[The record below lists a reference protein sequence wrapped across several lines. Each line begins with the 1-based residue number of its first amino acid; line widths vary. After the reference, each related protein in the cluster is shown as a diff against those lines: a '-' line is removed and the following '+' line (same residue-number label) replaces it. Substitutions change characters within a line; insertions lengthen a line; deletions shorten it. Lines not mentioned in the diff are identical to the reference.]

1 MPGSSPTAEILSQGD
16 EVVTGQ
22 IADTNAAWL
31 SERLTELGFV
41 VLRHTTV
48 GDRRDDLVAVL
59 REIGARADACV
70 CTGGLGPTD
79 DDLTAEAVAH
89 AFDRPLA
96 LDEVALGQIEE
107 RFRSFGRA
115 MAPVNRKQALLPAG
129 ADRLDN
135 LWGTAPG
142 FAFRGGRCEF
152 ACLPGVPREMKELWA
167 HGVLPRLRARFALAP
182 GRRVTLRT
190 IGVGESD
197 LQQALLGWE
206 RPGVT
211 VGYRTTLPEN
221 HVKLWFD
228 AAVFPPG
235 GGDAAL
241 LGAVAEVHERIGR
254 WTFTVEGAP
263 PDAGPALQVDTGGGP
278 FAAVVG
284 RALLAAGGT
293 LAIAESCTGGRL
305 SAACTAVPGASEW
318 LLEGLV
324 TYANAAKV
332 RLLGVPEVL
341 LAEHGAVSAPVA
353 RAMAEGVRTRS
364 GATWGLAVTGIA
376 GPGGGTPDKPVGTVH
391 FALSGPDGATAHR
404 QVRLPGD
411 RDRVQSLAV
420 ATALEL
426 LRRALGS
433 TR

>member
-1 MPGSSPTAEILSQGD
+1 MPIAELLSQGD

-31 SERLTELGFV
+31 SQQLTDLGFT

-48 GDRRDDLVAVL
+48 GDRLDDLVAVF
-59 REIGARADACV
+59 REIGARADVCL

-79 DDLTAEAVAH
+79 DDLTAEAVAR
-89 AFDRPLA
+89 AFDRPLQ

-129 ADRLDN
+129 SARLDN

-152 ACLPGVPREMKELWA
+152 ACMPGVPREMTQMYA
-167 HGVLPRLRARFALAP
+167 HGVVPRLQGAFALRA

-197 LQQALLGWE
+197 LQQVLLGWS

-228 AAVFPPG
+228 ADVFPADPT
-235 GGDAAL
+235 GDAAL
-241 LGAVAEVHERIGR
+241 LQVVSEVHGLVGR
-254 WTFTVEGAP
+254 WTFTIEGLGGVGAP
-263 PDAGPALQVDTGGGP
+263 VDALGDVGGGSL
-278 FAAVVG
+278 AAVVG
-284 RALLAAGGT
+284 RHLAAAGAT
-293 LAIAESCTGGRL
+293 LAVAESCTGGRL
-305 SAACTAVPGASEW
+305 AAACTAVPGSSGW
-318 LLEGLV
+318 LLEGVV

-332 RLLGVPEVL
+332 RLLGVSEAD
-341 LAEHGAVSAPVA
+341 LAAHGAVSEPVA
-353 RAMAEGVRTRS
+353 RAMAEGVRSRS
-364 GATWGLAVTGIA
+364 GATWGLGVTGIA
-376 GPGGGTPDKPVGTVH
+376 GPGGGTGDKPVGTVH
-391 FALSGPDGATAHR
+391 LAIASAAGTLHR
-404 QVRLPGD
+404 AVRLPGD
-411 RDRVQSLAV
+411 RDRVQNFAV

-426 LRRALGS
+426 LRRALLGA
-433 TR
+433 